1 MNKKLFKE
9 ISDCFNKDLTLMENE
24 MKSLFLEEFS
34 NVEGQGIMSPLCLNA
49 EFQKEALNF
58 LFNKSKRLRPLA
70 IFMIKDLLNFEDKE
84 NKLIKLA
91 AALELLHSATL
102 VHDDI
107 IDEAKVRRS
116 LPAFNFKY
124 NSKIAVILGDYLLS
138 LSLKLLSEIGSAQV
152 FSYFSENTLNICK
165 GEINQFFDR
174 GKPPKM
180 EEYIQ
185 KSKDKTSSL
194 FLAGAKSALHL
205 INEKQTVE
213 NSYQNA
219 ILDYILNFS
228 LGFQIYDDI
237 LNFKSDFE
245 NPLKPNDKASSDIK
259 NGIYTICTLYM
270 IERNYLCD
278 IMNLNKEQKFYK
290 EALEFSNNYL
300 NNTLKKAQNSIE
312 QLKNIYN
319 TEFFIKLANVFK
331 IEGNE

>member
-9 ISDCFNKDLTLMENE
+9 ISDYFNKDLALMENE
-24 MKSLFLEEFS
+24 MKSLFLDELPDTQE
-34 NVEGQGIMSPLCLNA
+34 QGIMSPLSLNS
-49 EFQKEALNF
+49 EFKDEVLNF
-58 LFNKSKRLRPLA
+58 LFAKSKRLRPLT
-70 IFMIKDLLNFEDKE
+70 IFLITDLLNFEDKE

-107 IDEAKVRRS
+107 IDEAQIRRQ

-124 NSKIAVILGDYLLS
+124 DSKLAVILGDYLLS
-138 LSLKLLSEIGSAQV
+138 LSLKLLSQIGSVQV
-152 FSYFSENTLNICK
+152 FSYFSENTMNICK
-165 GEINQFFDR
+165 GEINQFFNR
-174 GKPPKM
+174 GNPPKI

-194 FLAGAKSALHL
+194 FMAGAKSALYL
-205 INEKQTVE
+205 INEKQPVE
-213 NSYQNA
+213 NLHKNA

-245 NPLKPNDKASSDIK
+245 KPLKQNDKLSSDIK

-270 IERNYLCD
+270 IEQNHLYD
-278 IMNLNKEQKFYK
+278 IMSLNKEQEIYK
-290 EALEFSNNYL
+290 KALEFSNNYL
-300 NNTLKKAQNSIE
+300 NDTLKKAQNSIE
-312 QLKNIYN
+312 QVKNIYN
-319 TEFFIKLANVFK
+319 TEFFIKLADVFK
-331 IEGNE
+331 N